1 METKIQVKSKA
12 LRNVKG
18 DHMQI
23 ILPNSESK
31 TGARF
36 DPRFDSEI
44 ASLSIWKSRIK
55 VIKKINDKNIYGGHV
70 LGIKSD
76 YIIYNMYMVYWM
88 VWRWIYN
95 LFHEWDRIFVKKC

>member
-1 METKIQVKSKA
+1 MFEDISMSYKKVARISYHFSGQTMETKIQVKSKA

-44 ASLSIWKSRIK
+44 ASLSI
-55 VIKKINDKNIYGGHV
+55 
-70 LGIKSD
+70 
-76 YIIYNMYMVYWM
+76 
-88 VWRWIYN
+88 
-95 LFHEWDRIFVKKC
+95 

>member
-31 TGARF
+31 TGARL

-55 VIKKINDKNIYGGHV
+55 VIKK
-70 LGIKSD
+70 LMIKT
-76 YIIYNMYMVYWM
+76 YMEVM
-88 VWRWIYN
+88 
-95 LFHEWDRIFVKKC
+95 F

>member
-44 ASLSIWKSRIK
+44 ASLSI
-55 VIKKINDKNIYGGHV
+55 
-70 LGIKSD
+70 
-76 YIIYNMYMVYWM
+76 
-88 VWRWIYN
+88 
-95 LFHEWDRIFVKKC
+95 